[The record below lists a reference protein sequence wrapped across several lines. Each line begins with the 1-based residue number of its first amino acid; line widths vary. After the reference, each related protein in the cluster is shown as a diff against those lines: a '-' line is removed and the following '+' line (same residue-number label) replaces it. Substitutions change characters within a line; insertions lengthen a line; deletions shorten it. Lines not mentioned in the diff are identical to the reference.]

1 MSQQTHQTQSFC
13 VENSCTEPRPSFL
26 EKDRSKDLDLMRN
39 PLETAHQLPTR
50 GRLLYIPTLLR
61 IKQFCLSADLHQ
73 SLSVTSGSGF
83 SRKSPS

>member
-1 MSQQTHQTQSFC
+1 
-13 VENSCTEPRPSFL
+13 
-26 EKDRSKDLDLMRN
+26 MRN
-39 PLETAHQLPTR
+39 PLETAHQLPAR